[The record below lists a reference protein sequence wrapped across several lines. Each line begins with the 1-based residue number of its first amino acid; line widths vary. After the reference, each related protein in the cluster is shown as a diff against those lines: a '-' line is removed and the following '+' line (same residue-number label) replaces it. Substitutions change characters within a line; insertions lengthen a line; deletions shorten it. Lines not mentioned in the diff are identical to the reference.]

1 MTDISLWASIL
12 GLFGPLIPIMPLDF
26 KSADPPVGKGSPV
39 VVTTKFLR
47 DGRYIIT
54 GIDSWVICPP
64 AKGHPPPAVT
74 PKFKRDDRYI
84 VMGINF
90 GVIWAADFNNAIRQE
105 CHENVLCV

>member
-1 MTDISLWASIL
+1 
-12 GLFGPLIPIMPLDF
+12 MPLDF
-26 KSADPPVGKGSPV
+26 KSADPPVGRGSPV

-54 GIDSWVICPP
+54 GIDSWVICLL

-74 PKFKRDDRYI
+74 PKFKIDDRYI

-90 GVIWAADFNNAIRQE
+90 MPLDK
-105 CHENVLCV
+105 NVMKIFYVSKCLYVT